1 MPMFLRERKSII
13 YTLNPE
19 TVLPMA
25 DSPQSSPK
33 NSSSRRNFERPPWC
47 YLLWG
52 VPAALTVIAN
62 RAYEASLFSLTTTGI
77 LYTLSVLWIGTGCFI
92 NGRSCGRVHCRID
105 GILFPILGIAG
116 VLNILSVF
124 SFSWNVFWLVFF
136 AILIASFVPEWTW
149 KRYS

>member
-1 MPMFLRERKSII
+1 MYI
-13 YTLNPE
+13 LNQE

-25 DSPQSSPK
+25 VASQSSPK

-52 VPAALTVIAN
+52 VPAALTVVAN
-62 RAYEASLFSLTTTGI
+62 RAYEASLFSLTTAGI

-105 GILFPILGIAG
+105 GILLPILGIAG

-124 SFSWNVFWLVFF
+124 LFSWNVFWLVFF